1 MTACEFRV
9 RALSWRRAPGVRVLG
24 TGDVGPLYLE
34 TALDSP
40 RLGTFVTFVLAAW
53 ISGCKHALG
62 APQAYWNFQCMV

>member
-1 MTACEFRV
+1 M
-9 RALSWRRAPGVRVLG
+9 RVLG

-62 APQAYWNFQCMV
+62 APRHIGISSVWFRGHLIGGVGLILED